1 MFDFKQG
8 KAPIFKSLVIA
19 VGMVLTLALL
29 LAIFG
34 PETSQARDSLTQ
46 GTPKANLFVAQQP
59 TGQPQQTETT
69 EEPFLSSG
77 NEGLLVEELQNTLK
91 LLGYYQEEIDGI
103 YGTNTEIAV
112 SEYQKSVGLEPDGI
126 VSLSLWQSLK
136 GGDSGSSLPPSQTK
150 MPPDI
155 QKILDRG
162 ELIVAM
168 RGIDTPP
175 FFMYDQNNK
184 FCGDDPS
191 TYVIDEKG
199 KLCGLDVEIAKA
211 LADELGV
218 KLKLDRSQTDFSKV
232 VELVLNSQADLAIS
246 KLSISPNR
254 AIRLRFSQPYVNMRR
269 ALLVNRVLLAQ
280 QTKNRRPIE
289 AIKNLEGNIGVIQNT
304 TYLHFAKEIFPNA
317 TPVQFSSWEAIIEA
331 VANEKILAAYRDE
344 MEVKKVVLTQPNTAL
359 KVQTV
364 ALTDTKDSIAAI
376 LPWDSQQLLT
386 FVNVVLDTKNFNY
399 TVDDLIE
406 KYQAVF
412 QKQESL

>member
-8 KAPIFKSLVIA
+8 NSPIFKSLVIG

-29 LAIFG
+29 LAIFS
-34 PETSQARDSLTQ
+34 PETSQAKGSLTLETQ
-46 GTPKANLFVAQQP
+46 KANLSPARQP
-59 TGQPQQTETT
+59 TGQLQQTKTT

-77 NEGLLVEELQNTLK
+77 NEGLLVEELQTALK
-91 LLGYYQEEIDGI
+91 VLGYYQEEIDGV

-126 VSLSLWQSLK
+126 VSVNLWQSLK
-136 GGDSGSSLPPSQTK
+136 GVESENSLPPSLAK
-150 MPPDI
+150 MPPEI

-168 RGIDTPP
+168 RGVDTPP
-175 FFMYDQNNK
+175 FFTHDQNNK
-184 FCGDDPS
+184 FCSDDPS
-191 TYVIDEKG
+191 TYVLDEKG

-232 VELVLNSQADLAIS
+232 VELVLNRQADLALS

-254 AIRLRFSQPYVNMRR
+254 ARMLQFSQPYVTMRR

-304 TYLHFAKEIFPNA
+304 TYLDFAKQIFPNA

-376 LPWDSQQLLT
+376 LPWDSEQLLT

-406 KYQAVF
+406 KYPAVF
-412 QKQESL
+412 QKQES